1 MGYGKAGKRYVLQWG
16 NKVKMK
22 PLEWAFEEVDDEEP

>member
-16 NKVKMK
+16 NTMKMK
-22 PLEWAFEEVDDEEP
+22 HLEWAFEDVDDAEP